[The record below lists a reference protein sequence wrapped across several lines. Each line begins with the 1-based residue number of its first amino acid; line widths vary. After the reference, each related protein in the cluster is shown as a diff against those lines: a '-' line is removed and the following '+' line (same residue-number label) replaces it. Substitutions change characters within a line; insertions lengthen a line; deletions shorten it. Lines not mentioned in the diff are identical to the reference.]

1 LGNINR
7 FLRIRKNSTTATDN
21 SSSNNSSLHSNN
33 FKEKLIIVL
42 GIVIAV
48 IGIAGTIYYG
58 SQFVKEEVNGGGTLP
73 YTTSPQIKNVSPIDL
88 EIIFVTVMLVGF
100 GIFTYGFVERID
112 KRLDFYPI

>member
-1 LGNINR
+1 M
-7 FLRIRKNSTTATDN
+7 
-21 SSSNNSSLHSNN
+21 
-33 FKEKLIIVL
+33 VL

-48 IGIAGTIYYG
+48 IGIARTIYYG

-100 GIFTYGFVERID
+100 GMFTYGFAERVN
-112 KRLDFYPI
+112 KPLDFYPT